1 MVKTLNNYIQ
11 KINLLIKK
19 SKKNI
24 YTEVSW
30 ANFLIERLLFVHA
43 FDLFKRGVAL
53 SSIRTSSSRTLLLN
67 LFSFWLGG
75 VVSFNFNML
84 KKKKKIVLRINCNL
98 IKVVL
103 KYTQNNIQI
112 IQNWKVFLCYR
123 NLSSRDK
130 ATKFNLARKAKISK
144 HFLATFIYIW
154 KTLSDCYTS

>member
-1 MVKTLNNYIQ
+1 MSELSNWKTTFCTCFWSVQ
-11 KINLLIKK
+11 KRC
-19 SKKNI
+19 S
-24 YTEVSW
+24 T
-30 ANFLIERLLFVHA
+30 FVHKN
-43 FDLFKRGVAL
+43 FIISNFTFEFIFILIGWRGFIQFQYA
-53 SSIRTSSSRTLLLN
+53 
-67 LFSFWLGG
+67 
-75 VVSFNFNML
+75 
-84 KKKKKIVLRINCNL
+84 KKKYIVLRINCNL